1 MPVLSAG
8 RYDPIQRHLIAE
20 YCEKQRIRRAM
31 GPPALERKY
40 RMTLVFAEVLAFA
53 AFRLKFRSELLNKAN
68 QNRCD

>member
-40 RMTLVFAEVLAFA
+40 RMTLVLAFA
-53 AFRLKFRSELLNKAN
+53 AFRLKFPE
-68 QNRCD
+68 